1 MTIAPTGVP
10 VGLPTTS
17 CDAPPPP
24 LVGGGVVATPVQTP
38 VQSPMQVPSTAAP
51 AVAALGASS
60 LTQVPTGGLFAS
72 APVTIN
78 GGAAAAPAA
87 ALPPMVAAPGLA
99 PVAAAGAPVA
109 AAAPTAAPA
118 RHTTH
123 APGGT
128 QSDANLVESTLGILR
143 QSPSG
148 AQMVDRLL
156 AVKARVN
163 VVSDA
168 EFNALG
174 HGDAHAFYDPKQ
186 NAMFLR
192 RSDLAD
198 ATKQRF
204 AAVALAHEGT
214 HLLDDVGGVANPF
227 IDDVAHQIQ
236 AAGGTTTAKG
246 ASIQAQALFELT
258 MIKEARAF
266 VFAGQVA
273 KDLGVQTPTSDP
285 TSVAAAGGNDQ
296 ATYAKVWT
304 SLLSSAYNPDH
315 RSAAVRSF

>member
-1 MTIAPTGVP
+1 
-10 VGLPTTS
+10 
-17 CDAPPPP
+17 
-24 LVGGGVVATPVQTP
+24 VQTP
-38 VQSPMQVPSTAAP
+38 VQSPLQVPSTAAP

-60 LTQVPTGGLFAS
+60 LTSVPSGGLFAT
-72 APVTIN
+72 APVTLN

-87 ALPPMVAAPGLA
+87 AVVPTTAPALP
-99 PVAAAGAPVA
+99 AAATAS
-109 AAAPTAAPA
+109 PTAAATPA
-118 RHTTH
+118 ATPTRLTTL
-123 APGGT
+123 APGGA
-128 QSDANLVESTLGILR
+128 QSDADLVESTLGILR

-168 EFNALG
+168 EFSALG

-186 NAMFLR
+186 DAMFLR

-214 HLLDDVGGVANPF
+214 HLLDDVGGVSDPF
-227 IDDVAHQIQ
+227 IEDAAHRVQ
-236 AAGGTTTAKG
+236 AAGGTATANG
-246 ASIQAQALFELT
+246 AAIQAQALFELT

-273 KDLGVQTPTSDP
+273 RDLAVPTPSSDP

-296 ATYAKVWT
+296 STYAKVWS
-304 SLLSSAYNPDH
+304 SLLTSAYNPEH
-315 RSAAVRSF
+315 RTAAVRAF